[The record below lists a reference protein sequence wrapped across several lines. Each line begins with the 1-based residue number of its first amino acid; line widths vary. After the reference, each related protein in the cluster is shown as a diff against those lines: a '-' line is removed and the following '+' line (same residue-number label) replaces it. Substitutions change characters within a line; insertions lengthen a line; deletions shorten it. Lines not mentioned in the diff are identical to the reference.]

1 MLVGGITLEKKH
13 FFVFVFV
20 SILFQNFLKLLFP
33 YNSFFPS
40 RIGRSRGKC
49 IDRFDVLRMFTSC
62 HWVAT
67 SRSKCF
73 QKGFNGLMFVCSLAF
88 HHMSNVSV
96 TIIIGISLTLF
107 HFFLFCFMFSSSRI
121 KKAATK
127 INVQLKKTAQV
138 LVFTS
143 WSTFRLS

>member
-96 TIIIGISLTLF
+96 LYRQLSLEYHLLCF
-107 HFFLFCFMFSSSRI
+107 IFSYFVSCFLLQESKR
-121 KKAATK
+121 
-127 INVQLKKTAQV
+127 QPQ
-138 LVFTS
+138 
-143 WSTFRLS
+143 R